1 MAPSRIG
8 RVREGDTM
16 SGGKGQIAETPQQR
30 AQAEHAMNLMAD
42 YKQRW
47 LPVQQR
53 LSEQIQDAY
62 KPGSAERRGAAGRA
76 STDNAIA
83 FDKAQ
88 GKVESSLTNAG
99 ALPGSG
105 RFDMGTTGLSE
116 DATKS
121 KGLGLAM
128 ADQQVEDAYTKGLA
142 SLMATGRG
150 ERVQVGNQLA
160 DQATMS
166 ARQAESDA
174 SVAAQNRAQEMGLA
188 GQFAGYGM
196 QQAFKGMGQPSTG
209 FGSVPGGY
217 TGPTGVRVNNPS
229 AWPPVGGT

>member
-1 MAPSRIG
+1 
-8 RVREGDTM
+8 M

-30 AQAEHAMNLMAD
+30 AMAEHSMKLMAD

-62 KPGSAERRGAAGRA
+62 KPGSAQRLGAAGRA

-83 FDKAQ
+83 FDRNQ
-88 GKVESSLTNAG
+88 GKLESMLSNSG
-99 ALPGSG
+99 NLPGTPA
-105 RFDMGTTGLSE
+105 FNMKATGLLT
-116 DATKS
+116 DKATS
-121 KGLGLAM
+121 KGLGLSM

-150 ERVQVGNQLA
+150 ERTQVGNQLA
-160 DQATMS
+160 EQASMS
-166 ARQAESDA
+166 GKQAESDA
-174 SVAAQNRAQEMGLA
+174 AIAAQNRAQQMGLA

-196 QQAFKGMGQPSTG
+196 QQAFKPSPQSGFTG
-209 FGSVPGGY
+209 ANDFSGITGSNAMDIWNRFGSGGD
-217 TGPTGVRVNNPS
+217 
-229 AWPPVGGT
+229 